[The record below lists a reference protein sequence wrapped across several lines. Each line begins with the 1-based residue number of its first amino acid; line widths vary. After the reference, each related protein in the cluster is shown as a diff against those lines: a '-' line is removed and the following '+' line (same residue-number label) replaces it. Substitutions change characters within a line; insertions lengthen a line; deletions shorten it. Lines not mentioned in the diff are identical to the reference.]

1 MLSEDGDVY
10 AHNRKAT
17 AEIDEYYEHLR
28 AVRNLRHKTSQCY
41 EYALGRHRHAVEQA
55 GVCASRSRE
64 QTFARNNR
72 KHEIFRRL
80 YADKRYARRNSFVRP
95 SVRLQSRQ
103 VCRTPSSPEAGAA
116 YRFLRRGRLR
126 IYSRMQSHTF
136 DEYVESQYVG
146 RTFKRYVFP
155 QGLSH
160 YVFRRN
166 S

>member
-1 MLSEDGDVY
+1 MRITEKQQQKLMNTMNTCGLFVTCGTKPHNVMSTHWGVIGTLWNKQVFVLPVRESKLS
-10 AHNRKAT
+10 
-17 AEIDEYYEHLR
+17 
-28 AVRNLRHKTSQCY
+28 
-41 EYALGRHRHAVEQA
+41 
-55 GVCASRSRE
+55 
-64 QTFARNNR
+64 
-72 KHEIFRRL
+72 HEIIESTKSF
-80 YADKRYARRNSFVRP
+80 AVCMPIKDMRRNSFVRP